1 MAQTQDPVNITEQA
15 RSSLWREKWLAQGRS
30 EAFEFAL
37 EQQGNVAELRARAQ
51 EIEAYLADPV
61 LTNGPLALNTS
72 SRVHREGYLSGLHEA
87 IRLILDNQE
96 AEAGQHAAPVS
107 NAH

>member
-1 MAQTQDPVNITEQA
+1 MAQVMQEFASTEQA
-15 RSSLWREKWLAQGRS
+15 RTSLWREKWLAQGRS

-37 EQQGNVAELRARAQ
+37 QHQGDLAELRARVQ
-51 EIEAYLADPV
+51 EIEAYLADPI
-61 LTNGPLALNTS
+61 LTNGPLAPRTS
-72 SRVHREGYLSGLHEA
+72 SRVHREGYLAGLHEA

-96 AEAGQHAAPVS
+96 AVASEHTAPAS

>member
-1 MAQTQDPVNITEQA
+1 MAQTQDPENITEQA

-37 EQQGNVAELRARAQ
+37 DHQGALAKLRARAE

-61 LTNGPLALNTS
+61 LTSGPLAPRTS
-72 SRVHREGYLSGLHEA
+72 SRVHREGYLAGLREA
-87 IRLILDNQE
+87 IRLVLEQQE
-96 AEAGQHAAPVS
+96 AAAGEHAAPLS

>member
-1 MAQTQDPVNITEQA
+1 MTPEGEATKA

-37 EQQGNVAELRARAQ
+37 EQQGDLTELSARAQ
-51 EIEAYLADPV
+51 EIEEYLADPV
-61 LTNGPLALNTS
+61 LTSGPLAPRTS
-72 SRVHREGYLSGLHEA
+72 SRVHREGYLAGLREA

-96 AEAGQHAAPVS
+96 AVAGERAVK
-107 NAH
+107 